1 MLSLRQK
8 MLIGFSGLLL
18 ISALIG
24 TISIIQITD
33 LGGAIGSIMKENYIS
48 VQACREMKEAAE
60 RMDDGVMYILL
71 GYSEKG
77 ARIIRTNDASFEKAL
92 NAELNNITLPGEHE
106 SAIKIKTLYI
116 RYLKLLNTISDGT
129 MRTGDIKKTYFNEIS
144 PLFTEINRTAD
155 SILSMNQ
162 QNMYK
167 TGRMAK
173 QKASGSRTMM
183 YVFLLISASITT
195 IYVFL
200 IGRWILE
207 PITKLTA
214 SVDEIRR
221 GNLDL
226 VISAGTKDEIGRLS
240 EAFNEMAA
248 SLRDF
253 RRSDEAKMIR
263 LKESAQQ
270 TFDHLPNIVAILD
283 DDGVVEMSSKPARE
297 IFGLKKDVN
306 IHDLP
311 YKWMEDIVN
320 SVTKRSSQDVF
331 QKGINVIQHFD
342 NAREYYFQPMAAPV
356 LDNFKQPAGAI
367 LIINDITGR
376 IEHDELKTGL
386 ISAVSHQLKT
396 PLTSL
401 RMAIYI
407 LLDEKMGPLTSGQAD
422 LLVTARDESDRL
434 NDIIENLLDISRL
447 ESGKTGLKLEQVS
460 PLQLITDAAKRF
472 NSAARDKGVELIPDI
487 PDDLPD
493 VIADGS
499 QIDHV
504 FANLISNSLKY
515 TPSGGTVMLH
525 AEALFDH
532 VWFIISDTGIG
543 IPAQYIPDIFNRFFC
558 VPGQNIQPGTGLGLA
573 IVKEIVEAHGGTI
586 KVESIPGKG
595 SIFTFSL
602 PTAAKQ
608 DMPGSG

>member
-1 MLSLRQK
+1 MLSLKQK
-8 MLIGFSGLLL
+8 MLIGLSGLLL

-33 LGGAIGSIMKENYIS
+33 LGGAIGSIMKENYRS
-48 VQACREMKEAAE
+48 VRACQEMKEAVE
-60 RMDDGVMYILL
+60 RIDDGAMYIIL
-71 GYSEKG
+71 GYPEKG
-77 ARIIRTNDASFEKAL
+77 ARAIKTTAASFEKAL
-92 NAELNNITLPGEHE
+92 NVELNTITLPGEYE
-106 SAIKIKTLYI
+106 SAMKLKNLFKSYMAIMNGINNTTL
-116 RYLKLLNTISDGT
+116 KKQ
-129 MRTGDIKKTYFNEIS
+129 DIKRTYFRDAL
-144 PLFTEINRTAD
+144 PLATQIRNTTD
-155 SILSMNQ
+155 DILTMNQ
-162 QNMYK
+162 QNMQQADTK
-167 TGRMAK
+167 AK
-173 QKASGSRTMM
+173 HKAVASRTMM
-183 YVFLLISASITT
+183 YVFLLIGAAITA
-195 IYVFL
+195 IYAFL

-207 PITKLTA
+207 PIMRLTS
-214 SVDEIRR
+214 SVDEIRK

-226 VISAGTKDEIGRLS
+226 VISVGSKDEIGRLS

-253 RRSDEAKMIR
+253 RRSDEVKMIR
-263 LKESAQQ
+263 LKQSAQQ
-270 TFDHLPNIVAILD
+270 TFDNLPNIVAILD
-283 DDGVVEMSSKPARE
+283 NDGVVEMSSKPARN

-311 YKWMEDIVN
+311 YKWMGDIVN
-320 SVTKRSSQDVF
+320 SVTNRTNQDAY

-342 NAREYYFQPMAAPV
+342 NAKEYYFQPMAAPV
-356 LDNFKQPAGAI
+356 LDNFKQPTGAI

-407 LLDEKMGPLTSGQAD
+407 MLDEKMGQLTPGQAD

-447 ESGKTGLKLEQVS
+447 ESGKTALKLAQVS

-472 NSAARDKGVELIPDI
+472 NSASRDKGVELIPDI

-493 VIADGS
+493 VMADGS

-515 TPSGGTVMLH
+515 TPSGGTITLH
-525 AEALFDH
+525 AEALFEH
-532 VWFIISDTGIG
+532 VWFIVSDTGIG

-573 IVKEIVEAHGGTI
+573 IAKDIVEAHGGSI
-586 KVESIPGKG
+586 KVESIPQQG

-602 PTAAKQ
+602 PIAVKL
-608 DMPGSG
+608 DLPGSG